1 MTRRLRPTLLGLVLT
16 SLVIAGCTGETSDIV
31 PTINVPTNPTGLPS
45 LPGTHFTQGTAHV
58 ELSGGITKS
67 FDVPLTQVGA
77 TFNEGGGSSLPY
89 ADTAGNSFGIAGV
102 FQNGST
108 SNTLVITITVT
119 EPQIALLTSI
129 GAECTLAFDDTSEE
143 GVSGSFECT
152 DLSTGGTG
160 PTVDATGTFE
170 ATP

>member
-1 MTRRLRPTLLGLVLT
+1 MTRRLRPALLGLVVA
-16 SLVIAGCTGETSDIV
+16 SLVMAGCGGETSDIL

-58 ELSGGITKS
+58 ELSGGINKS

-77 TFNEGGGSSLPY
+77 TFNEAGGSSLPY
-89 ADTAGNSFGIAGV
+89 ADTTGNSFGIAGV
-102 FQNGST
+102 FTNGPT
-108 SNTLVITITVT
+108 SNTLVITVTVT
-119 EPQIALLTSI
+119 DPQIALLTSI
-129 GAECTLAFDDTSEE
+129 RGECTLAFDDPSEE
-143 GVSGSFECT
+143 GVSGSFDCT

-160 PTVDATGTFE
+160 PTVNATGVFE